1 LLGEIAKALVRWRF
15 FDVMTTAGRSLR
27 EFSNVLALL
36 GIGVVF
42 AVLDSKFLGARNL
55 SLLMTEVSITAILA
69 LGMLVILLPGH
80 VDLSVGSGVG
90 LLGGVAAVLVI
101 QQGWPAPLA
110 MGGAVLGGVGLWLA
124 MGTLIVKE
132 KMPAFIVTLGGLLL
146 FKGLFWLVIQNST
159 IPVVAGGAVNGYS
172 LLTTYYLP
180 AMAGWGLAIVVIG
193 VWIWMQWLGRRVRVA
208 NGLVVESGEMFFLR
222 LFVTAQVVG
231 LFVLVTNQYRGIPLP
246 AVLLG
251 VVALGVALVTQHTAF
266 GRHLYAVGGNEE
278 AARVSGVP
286 MERVVIGAF
295 GIMGAITALAGL
307 MQTAYVGSSTT
318 TVGELMELDAIA
330 ACVIGGVS
338 LRGGRGSVTGVL
350 FGALIMATLLNGMTL
365 LSVAPEMKLMV
376 RGAVLVL
383 AVWVDLRLGRKT
395 V

>member
-1 LLGEIAKALVRWRF
+1 MAN
-15 FDVMTTAGRSLR
+15 RSLR
-27 EFSNVLALL
+27 DFSNVLALL

-42 AVLDSKFLGARNL
+42 AVLDAKFLGARNL

-101 QQGWPAPLA
+101 QEGWPAPLA
-110 MGGAVLGGVGLWLA
+110 MGMAVVAGLGLWLA
-124 MGTLIVKE
+124 MGTLIVRE

-159 IPVVAGGAVNGYS
+159 IPVVSGGAVNLYS

-180 AMAGWGLAIVVIG
+180 PMAGWGLVGAVMALLT
-193 VWIWMQWLGRRVRVA
+193 WALWAGRQGRMKD
-208 NGLVVESGEMFFLR
+208 GLAVETGEMFFLR
-222 LFVTAQVVG
+222 LFVTAQVLG

-251 VVALGVALVTQHTAF
+251 VVALGVEVVTRHTAF

-295 GIMGAITALAGL
+295 GIMGGITALAGL

-365 LSVAPEMKLMV
+365 LSVAPEVKLMV

-383 AVWVDLRLGRKT
+383 AVWVDLRLGKKG

>member
-1 LLGEIAKALVRWRF
+1 MVRWRF

-110 MGGAVLGGVGLWLA
+110 MGVAVLGGVGLWLA